1 MSTKYLLDTSV
12 LVLSLKQDTTIRKR
26 LSATEVS
33 YIPSIALG
41 ELYYGAE
48 HSVHVEKGLAEVNEL
63 AEAMIIVSTDST
75 TAKVYGYVKHELRV
89 KGLLIPD
96 NDLWIA
102 AIAIQHGLMLAARD
116 QHFTRVAELSFEQ
129 W

>member
-1 MSTKYLLDTSV
+1 MSTRYLLDTSV

-48 HSVHVEKGLAEVNEL
+48 HSVHVEKGLAEVDEL
-63 AEAMIIVSTDST
+63 EKTMIIVSADNT
-75 TAKVYGYVKHELRV
+75 TAKVYGYIKHGLRS

-102 AIAIQHGLMLAARD
+102 ATALQYGLTLAARD